1 MSPQE
6 SDEDKSDYN
15 LVVDEVSRGPTS
27 SHSDLRTRRSGHR
40 AGSGLSG
47 ELGDPEGVGVLVFP
61 SLWDGWD
68 GDGMG
73 PGEVGETGA
82 PQADLLSIAQVGK
95 LRPREPWMWATE
107 AASSPGSWSHFGG
120 VTPPSP
126 ASLFPICSMG
136 ENKTK
141 PIYSP
146 CYLCLCHLTHFTD
159 ESTEAQGVF
168 IILPRWVLSAQSRGW
183 RGTRAGYREG
193 LSFPCH
199 FTPPP
204 PHHHLQPR
212 TNPPSPPAQQP
223 PHVERHPSASLPV
236 GTWWTVQPPWP
247 PALAHRSPEPRSSSW

>member
-1 MSPQE
+1 M
-6 SDEDKSDYN
+6 
-15 LVVDEVSRGPTS
+15 VDEVSRGPAS

-47 ELGDPEGVGVLVFP
+47 DLGGPEGVGVLVFP

-68 GDGMG
+68 GEGMG

-107 AASSPGSWSHFGG
+107 AASSPGSPCHFGR

-146 CYLCLCHLTHFTD
+146 CYACLCHLTHFTD
-159 ESTEAQGVF
+159 ESTEAQGGF
-168 IILPRWVLSAQSRGW
+168 IILPRWVLGAQSRGW
-183 RGTRAGYREG
+183 GRTRAGYREG
-193 LSFPCH
+193 LSFPRH

-204 PHHHLQPR
+204 PLIITSSNPGPTLRAPQPSNHPMWKGTHLHPCPSGPGGQSSLLGLQPWLTAPQNQGAR
-212 TNPPSPPAQQP
+212 LGK
-223 PHVERHPSASLPV
+223 E
-236 GTWWTVQPPWP
+236 
-247 PALAHRSPEPRSSSW
+247 

>member
-1 MSPQE
+1 M
-6 SDEDKSDYN
+6 
-15 LVVDEVSRGPTS
+15 VDEVSRGPAS

-47 ELGDPEGVGVLVFP
+47 DLGDPEGVGVLVFP

-68 GDGMG
+68 GDGTG

-107 AASSPGSWSHFGG
+107 AASSPGSPCHFGR

-126 ASLFPICSMG
+126 ASLFPICSMR

-146 CYLCLCHLTHFTD
+146 CYVCLCHLTHFTD
-159 ESTEAQGVF
+159 ESTEAQGGF
-168 IILPRWVLSAQSRGW
+168 IILPRWVLGAQSRGW
-183 RGTRAGYREG
+183 GRTRAGYREG

-204 PHHHLQPR
+204 PTHHHLLQPR